1 MKNIQIEKFYPLLI
15 GLIYTSFY
23 FIGPLYTT
31 HFVVDILPFDIIL
44 TIIAGVLIIKFFL
57 EGSLKPKIKLFPRFL
72 IIPLIIFS
80 FILSIDVLRASLPF
94 AVITLLVANTR
105 NFLLAWLLIVLI
117 KDSRE
122 SKEKVGEYLIFITAF
137 ISTISLIMYFI
148 NSFSLKMIKPVVA
161 LWHPGIWYFLSEGK
175 IMRLSGV
182 ASDPNFFL
190 AISII
195 GFVYSLFYFNKN
207 IKYKIASLTILI
219 AIIFTISKMALVV
232 LAALFF
238 VGCALFILKRR
249 EESLKVIRNYIFV
262 VLLSMP
268 IFFVAG
274 FISKDFNV
282 YQMYKARI
290 YSAAEFVDVQSPV
303 LDTRTSLWQTGYE
316 IFSHNPIF
324 GAGGKAAFFERKEYL
339 HNDYLE
345 MMSSYGLIG
354 LAALMFFLGATLVMS
369 YRNLFMPLVTES
381 FFLVICYSVF
391 MLGFSVFFNPFLFFV
406 LGLLWAGIGSGQKE
420 LYDFSNNNN
429 VR

>member
-1 MKNIQIEKFYPLLI
+1 MKNIQIEKIYPLLI
-15 GLIYTSFY
+15 GLMYVSLY
-23 FIGPLYTT
+23 FIGPLYTI
-31 HFVVDILPFDIIL
+31 HFVVDILPFDIAL
-44 TIIAGVLIIKFFL
+44 TIIAGVLIAKFFI
-57 EGSLKPKIKLFPRFL
+57 EGSLKSKIKLFPKFL

-94 AVITLLVANTR
+94 TVITLLVANTR

-117 KDSRE
+117 KDSKE
-122 SKEKVGEYLIFITAF
+122 SEEKVGKYLISITAF
-137 ISTISLIMYFI
+137 ISGLSVIVYFVY
-148 NSFSLKMIKPVVA
+148 SFSFKAIKPMIA

-175 IMRLSGV
+175 VMRLSGV
-182 ASDPNFFL
+182 AGDPNFFL

-207 IKYKIASLTILI
+207 IKYKIASLIIFI
-219 AIIFTISKMALVV
+219 AIIFTISKIALVI

-238 VGCALFILKRR
+238 AFFVLITVKRQ
-249 EESLKVIRNYIFV
+249 ESFKITRNYIFV
-262 VLLSMP
+262 ILLSLP
-268 IFFVAG
+268 IFFIIG
-274 FISKDFNV
+274 FISNDFNV
-282 YQMYKARI
+282 YKMYKMRI

-303 LDTRTSLWQTGYE
+303 LDTRTSLWNTGYE

-354 LAALMFFLGATLVMS
+354 LAALVFFLGATLVMS

-381 FFLVICYSVF
+381 FLLVVCYSVF

-406 LGLLWAGIGSGQKE
+406 LGLLWAGIGSGQRE